1 MNIKE
6 TNNSISDR
14 SHNTEDTK
22 GIKTL
27 LGEPKKAVIK
37 LSIPM
42 IIAMSVTTIYN
53 FVDTI
58 WVSGFGANWF
68 LSSDALEV
76 GAGAVAAVG
85 FVLPFFMMIISI
97 STGLGVGCGSAISR
111 RIGANDKK
119 GADNVAIH
127 SIILTILTSI
137 IFTVPL
143 FIFSNVIFT
152 SIGASEAAGMAT
164 SYGKIIFAG
173 SIFLFFSYV
182 ANAILRGEGDAKRAM
197 YAMMFGAGLNIF
209 LDPIFIYILKLG
221 VVGAG
226 YATVISMAI
235 TSFIL
240 IYWLFFR
247 KDTYVTFNFHDF
259 KFNKEILKDIFRVGL
274 PASIQ
279 QLSMSFTMLILI
291 FIITLVS
298 GDKGVTIY
306 TIGWRVLSIA
316 ILPLLGMATAV
327 VSVGGA
333 AYGARK
339 YIKLKTVFIYSI
351 KISLIIE
358 IILAAL
364 TFLLAPI
371 ITSAFTTFDPG
382 LRILSGDIIIFLQ
395 IACLFYPGAAF
406 GIMASSIFQGTG
418 KGIYALFCT
427 LLRTIILAPIF
438 AYLLAYLLNLGLV
451 GIWYSIVIAN
461 VIGSIVSFT
470 WCKLYIRNLIIKNDK
485 TINAD

>member
-1 MNIKE
+1 MNNKD
-6 TNNSISDR
+6 TNNINSDR
-14 SHNTEDTK
+14 SHYIENTK

-27 LGEPKKAVIK
+27 LGEPKKAIIK

-42 IIAMSVTTIYN
+42 IVAMSVTTIYN
-53 FVDTI
+53 FVDTL

-68 LSSDALEV
+68 PSSDVLEV
-76 GAGAVAAVG
+76 GAVAVAAVG

-111 RIGANDKK
+111 HIGANDKK

-137 IFTVPL
+137 LFTIPL
-143 FIFSNVIFT
+143 FIFSNIIFT
-152 SIGASEAAGMAT
+152 SIGASEAVNMAT
-164 SYGKIIFAG
+164 SYGQIIFAG

-197 YAMMFGAGLNIF
+197 YAMRFGAGLNIF
-209 LDPIFIYILKLG
+209 LDPVFIYIFKLG
-221 VVGAG
+221 VIGAG
-226 YATVISMAI
+226 FATVFSMAI
-235 TSFIL
+235 TSSIL

-247 KDTYVTFNFHDF
+247 KNTYVSFNFHDF

-339 YIKLKTVFIYSI
+339 YIKLKTIFIYSI

-358 IILAAL
+358 IILAAA
-364 TFLLAPI
+364 TFILAPI

-382 LRILSGDIIIFLQ
+382 LRILSGDIILFLQ
-395 IACLFYPGAAF
+395 ISCLFYPGAAF

-418 KGIYALFCT
+418 KGTYALFST

-438 AYLLAYLLNLGLV
+438 AYLFAYLLNLGLV

-461 VIGSIVSFT
+461 IIGSIVSFT
-470 WCKLYIRNLIIKNDK
+470 WCKIYISNLLHKSN
-485 TINAD
+485 